1 MQVVDERQPVQVG
14 GDAGFTLTE
23 MLVVMA
29 ILGVILAGLT
39 QLLVSALHS
48 QTDQTVR
55 AQGQQDARLAL
66 AKLRR
71 EIHCGGTVSP
81 NPNGIW
87 PTKAITITLGSW
99 CPTNSAG
106 SVSVTWCTSA
116 TAPYTLWR
124 YPHSTDLSAG
134 SYAAACTGSGR
145 SWANDVVN
153 AGGVTGGQIFSN
165 PITPTLPA
173 MEATAITYGAVAGP
187 WGSNVS
193 DQSFGYIVD
202 PVVTISGV
210 DVEQPGIEAGI
221 TIRVG
226 TTGKTIK
233 LDWGTACTDYPSN
246 ASIKKFKVY
255 GRSEGGELLMKT
267 ITSAA
272 CAVTT
277 YIDDNTDTP
286 TTTPPTGATRSK
298 LTVTVP
304 VRADSSAYRL
314 ITLRDDITLLNTPR

>member
-1 MQVVDERQPVQVG
+1 MQVDVERQPVQVA

-81 NPNGIW
+81 NPNGTW
-87 PTKAITITLGSW
+87 PTKSITITLGSW
-99 CPTNSAG
+99 CPTNAAG

-116 TAPYTLWR
+116 AAPYTLWR

-134 SYAAACTGSGR
+134 SYAAACTGSGQ
-145 SWANDVVN
+145 SWANDIVN
-153 AGGVTGGQIFSN
+153 AGGVSGGQIFSN
-165 PITPTLPA
+165 PITPSLPA
-173 MEATAITYGAVAGP
+173 MEATAITYGAAVGP
-187 WGSNVS
+187 WGSSVS

-202 PVVTISGV
+202 PVVSG
-210 DVEQPGIEAGI
+210 VEQPGTEAGI
-221 TIRVG
+221 TIRAG

-233 LDWGTACTDYPSN
+233 LDWGSACTDYASK
-246 ASIKKFKVY
+246 ASISAFKVY
-255 GRSEGGELLMKT
+255 GRSEGGETLMKT

-272 CAVTT
+272 CTVTT
-277 YIDDNTDTP
+277 YTDDNTDTP
-286 TTTPPTGATRSK
+286 GATAPTGATRSK

-314 ITLRDDITLLNTPR
+314 ITLRDDVTPLNTPR